1 MATEQQ
7 YSTDFLNSHKEELE
21 TAFRIYNEDIVPF
34 IVQFE
39 VSKNQFPVEVQNEIR
54 AIYGHLVRASMAPD
68 DTVAKQNIDKMHSH
82 TKRALLDCY
91 KYNCIVM
98 TDKYAEFFDGY
109 QGVDLSYLRDGKFL
123 PEIHK
128 AYQDAK
134 NKLLEA
140 KKAESQNTKKE
151 CLFSMYQDAYCA
163 FADLIADLESCEEK
177 AEFLKHKATKK
188 DRLANISFVVGVAGL
203 IVGIAGLLVA
213 FL

>member
-1 MATEQQ
+1 MAAEQK
-7 YSTDFLNSHKEELE
+7 YSTDFLDNYKEELE
-21 TAFRIYNEDIVPF
+21 TAFRIYNEDIIPF

-54 AIYGHLVRASMAPD
+54 AIYGHLVRASLATD
-68 DTVAKQNIDKMHSH
+68 DTVAKQNVDKIYSH

-91 KYNCIVM
+91 KYNCVVM
-98 TDKYAEFFDGY
+98 TDKYAEFFDRY
-109 QGVDLSYLRDGKFL
+109 QGVDLSYLREGRFL
-123 PEIHK
+123 AEVHK

-140 KKAESQNTKKE
+140 KKAESQNTKME
-151 CLFSMYQDAYCA
+151 QLFSMYQDAYCA
-163 FADLIADLESCEEK
+163 FADLIADLDSCEEK

-188 DRLANISFVVGVAGL
+188 ERMANVSFAIGVAGL
-203 IVGIAGLLVA
+203 IVGIAGLFVA